1 MFERLS
7 RLFHPAAG
15 RFDRPFVRTIQNGLR
30 RMAPEAVSALRN
42 EVESAQTENGLF
54 RGRTGPGDLYYTFF
68 ALPLARLVRARI
80 DRSACRD
87 AVAAIPLSTLD
98 VVHTIAALRLLRMVR
113 LPVRA
118 EMLRALLNLP
128 ATSYPQGDPDAPYA
142 RFLLT
147 AAFRDFGLDDPPANL
162 ADYRIGR
169 GGYANVKGET
179 APAVN
184 ATAAALF
191 LLTGDARQAA
201 ALTLQNLQDEDGSF
215 KAMSSAPQGD
225 LLSTAT
231 ASFALHVHGYALR
244 HTVKPFLRACF
255 RDTGLFAATPDDPV
269 GDLEYTA
276 YGLLTM
282 GLTT

>member
-15 RFDRPFVRTIQNGLR
+15 RFDRPFIKTIQNGLR
-30 RMAPEAVSALRN
+30 RMAPEAVCALRDQ
-42 EVESAQTENGLF
+42 VESAQTDNGLF

-80 DRSACRD
+80 DHRACRD
-87 AVAAIPLSTLD
+87 AIATIPLATLD
-98 VVHTIAALRLLRMVR
+98 TVHAIAALRLRRMLR
-113 LPVRA
+113 LPVRP

-128 ATSYPQGDPDAPYA
+128 ATSYPQGDPEAPYA

-147 AAFRDFGLDDPPANL
+147 VAFRDFGLADPPSDL
-162 ADYRIGR
+162 TDYRIGR

-179 APAVN
+179 VSAVN

-191 LLTGDARQAA
+191 LLTDDARKDA
-201 ALTLQNLQDEDGSF
+201 ALTLQNLQEEDGSF
-215 KAMSSAPQGD
+215 KAIPSAPQGD

-231 ASFALHVHGYALR
+231 ASFALHVHGYALHR
-244 HTVKPFLRACF
+244 TLKPFLRACF
-255 RDTGLFAATPDDPV
+255 RDTGLFAATPDDPA

-276 YGLLTM
+276 YGLLAM

>member
-7 RLFHPAAG
+7 RLFHPTAG

-30 RMAPEAVSALRN
+30 RMAPEAVCALRD
-42 EVESAQTENGLF
+42 EVESAQTKNGLF

-80 DRSACRD
+80 DRGACRD
-87 AVAAIPLSTLD
+87 VIAAIPLSTLD
-98 VVHTIAALRLLRMVR
+98 VVHAIAALRLRRMLR

-128 ATSYPQGDPDAPYA
+128 ATSYPQGDPEAPYA
-142 RFLLT
+142 RFLIT
-147 AAFRDFGLDDPPANL
+147 AAFRDFGLDAPPANL
-162 ADYRIGR
+162 ADYRIGC

-179 APAVN
+179 DPAVN

-191 LLTGDARQAA
+191 LLTDDARKDA
-201 ALTLQNLQDEDGSF
+201 ALTLQNLQEEDGSF

-231 ASFALHVHGYALR
+231 ASFALHVHGFSLQR
-244 HTVKPFLRACF
+244 TMKPFLRACF

>member
-15 RFDRPFVRTIQNGLR
+15 RFDRPFIRTIQNGLR
-30 RMAPEAVSALRN
+30 RMAPEAVCALRDKI
-42 EVESAQTENGLF
+42 ESAQTDNGLF
-54 RGRTGPGDLYYTFF
+54 RGRNGQGDLYYTFF

-80 DRSACRD
+80 DRGACQR
-87 AVAAIPLSTLD
+87 AVTAIPLSTLD
-98 VVHTIAALRLLRMVR
+98 AVHAIAAIRLRRMLR
-113 LPVRA
+113 LPVRS
-118 EMLRALLNLP
+118 EMLLALLDLP
-128 ATSYPQGDPDAPYA
+128 AASYPQGDPDAPYA
-142 RFLLT
+142 RFLI
-147 AAFRDFGLDDPPANL
+147 AAVFRDFGLKDPPVDL
-162 ADYRIGR
+162 ADYRTGH

-179 APAVN
+179 VPAVN

-191 LLTGDARQAA
+191 LLNDDARKNAA
-201 ALTLQNLQDEDGSF
+201 VTLQALQEKDGSF
-215 KAMSSAPQGD
+215 KAIPAAPQGD

-231 ASFALHVHGYALR
+231 ASFALHVHDYSLR

-255 RDTGLFAATPDDPV
+255 RDTGLFAATPNDPA

-276 YGLLTM
+276 YGLLAM

>member
-1 MFERLS
+1 MFERLF
-7 RLFHPAAG
+7 RFFHPVAK
-15 RFDRPFVRTIQNGLR
+15 RFNRPFIKTIQNGLR
-30 RMAPEAVSALRN
+30 RMAPEAVCAVRDQ
-42 EVESAQTENGLF
+42 VESAQTDNGLF

-68 ALPLARLVRARI
+68 ALPLSQLVRARI
-80 DRSACRD
+80 DRRACRD
-87 AVAAIPLSTLD
+87 AIAAIPLATLD
-98 VVHTIAALRLLRMVR
+98 AVHAVAALRLRHMLR
-113 LPVRA
+113 LPVRS
-118 EMLRALLNLP
+118 EMLQALLNLP
-128 ATSYPQGDPDAPYA
+128 AMFYPQGDPEAPYA
-142 RFLLT
+142 RFLVT
-147 AAFRDFGLDDPPANL
+147 AAFRDFGLDDPPVDL
-162 ADYRIGR
+162 TDYRIGR

-215 KAMSSAPQGD
+215 KAIPSAPQGD

-231 ASFALHVHGYALR
+231 ASFALYVHGYALR

-276 YGLLTM
+276 YGLLAM